1 MNLNERTI
9 SVLLDYSDA
18 FDTVSHKTP
27 LEKLV
32 SLNYS
37 NRTIKIIM
45 SYLTNQDHYLQID
58 DQTFPKSP
66 VHFGVP
72 QGSILDPFVFSIY
85 VAELPSFIDLD
96 SI

>member
-1 MNLNERTI
+1 
-9 SVLLDYSDA
+9 
-18 FDTVSHKTP
+18 
-27 LEKLV
+27 
-32 SLNYS
+32 
-37 NRTIKIIM
+37 M

-72 QGSILDPFVFSIY
+72 QGSILVFSIY